1 MTHSHLPNLRHIRHW
16 IFDMDG
22 TLTVAKHDFAMIK
35 KVLEIPTDADI
46 LTHLELLPEA
56 DRAAR
61 LRWLAEYEL
70 KIAKETVTAEGAMA
84 LLTFLAQSECEF
96 AILTRNLKPLASIT
110 LQAAGV
116 SQFFQHELIIGRED
130 AAPKPLPDGIL
141 SILETWGI
149 EPHETVIVG
158 DHEYDLAAGKNA
170 GISTILV
177 NHPCNIYPEL
187 ADFYFKDCTTLLLHL
202 QAQS

>member
-22 TLTVAKHDFAMIK
+22 TLTVAKHDFVMIK
-35 KVLEIPTDADI
+35 KVLEIPMDEDI

-56 DRAAR
+56 DQAAR

-70 KIAKETVTAEGAMA
+70 KIAKETITAEGAMA
-84 LLTFLAQSECEF
+84 LLSFLAKSDCEF
-96 AILTRNLKPLASIT
+96 AILTRNLKHLANIT

-116 SQFFQHELIIGRED
+116 SEFFKPELIIGRED

-141 SILETWGI
+141 SILEAWGI
-149 EPHETVIVG
+149 QPHETVIVG

-177 NHPCNIYPEL
+177 NHPTNIYPDL
-187 ADFYFKDCTTLLLHL
+187 ADFYFKDCDALLQYL
-202 QAQS
+202 QTQ